1 MSDDQSDDEEIKK
14 PKSKILTDE
23 QLASLKPP
31 KIEIDID
38 KEFEEA
44 CQEDS
49 VDETGTKSLE
59 YEDHKIE
66 YNVIKGIKNGPF
78 KLFDEKGKLSMECFY
93 KNDLLDGQGKFFYEN
108 GSLERVVNFSKSK
121 LEGISKSFYQTGELW
136 MEIPFVDNKINGKLI
151 SYNKKGGVDSIAFY
165 KDNQL
170 HGKQT
175 IYIKNKE
182 YITKYYK
189 NGEEVE
195 NEKEFKQKEK

>member
-1 MSDDQSDDEEIKK
+1 MSDNQTDEQETKK
-14 PKSKILTDE
+14 PKSKIITEE

-31 KIEIDID
+31 KLELDID
-38 KEFEEA
+38 KEFDEA
-44 CQEDS
+44 SKEDDA
-49 VDETGTKSLE
+49 DETGVKHLD

-66 YNVIKGIKNGPF
+66 YNVVKGIKNGPF
-78 KLFDEKGKLSMECFY
+78 KFFDEKGVLSMEFTY
-93 KNDLLDGQGKFFYEN
+93 KNDVLDGQGKFFYES
-108 GSLERVVNFSKSK
+108 GVLERVVNFSKGK
-121 LEGISKSFYQTGELW
+121 LEGLSQSFYQTGELW
-136 MEIPFVDNKINGKLI
+136 MEIPFVANKINGKLV
-151 SYNKKGGVDSIAFY
+151 SYNKKGGIDSIAFY

-195 NEKEFKQKEK
+195 NEKEFKQNS